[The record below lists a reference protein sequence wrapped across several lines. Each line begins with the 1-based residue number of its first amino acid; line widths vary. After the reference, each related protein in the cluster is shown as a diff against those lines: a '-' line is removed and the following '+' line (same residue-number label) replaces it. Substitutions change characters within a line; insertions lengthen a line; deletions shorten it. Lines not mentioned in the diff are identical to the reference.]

1 MKKVGSVVVISVI
14 KIEKQPFRSAFVC
27 ETCGRRFGVASNLNR
42 HVRRCILKP
51 VNAVTGAGSAGG
63 TSSST
68 SPPASAGGTSSDMSS
83 DHDSSGIKAIS
94 SPKRGR
100 ALSSTGS
107 TSSSSSSSCNPPPTQ
122 KSGADGT
129 VGQKPAGQ
137 KRRRRAPSPSL
148 WVPWSLRA
156 FNLTCEEFYRS
167 SPVPLPPVRRS
178 LPKEERDSWDENAPS
193 RPYHPVEWRGVL
205 PGPGLGHG
213 LGLGGKDVRNIN
225 FGASGGIMLGRV
237 LVF

>member
-1 MKKVGSVVVISVI
+1 M
-14 KIEKQPFRSAFVC
+14 
-27 ETCGRRFGVASNLNR
+27 
-42 HVRRCILKP
+42 
-51 VNAVTGAGSAGG
+51 NAVPVGGGGGG

-68 SPPASAGGTSSDMSS
+68 SPPASASAAPSDMPS
-83 DHDSSGIKAIS
+83 DHDSSGNKVS
-94 SPKRGR
+94 VPKHGR
-100 ALSSTGS
+100 APSSAGS

-122 KSGADGT
+122 KGGVDGT
-129 VGQKPAGQ
+129 SRKPTGQ

-148 WVPWSLRA
+148 WVPWSLRT
-156 FNLTCEEFYRS
+156 FNLTCEEIYRS
-167 SPVPLPPVRRS
+167 SPVPLPPVRKS
-178 LPKEERDSWDENAPS
+178 LPKEERDSWDENVAS